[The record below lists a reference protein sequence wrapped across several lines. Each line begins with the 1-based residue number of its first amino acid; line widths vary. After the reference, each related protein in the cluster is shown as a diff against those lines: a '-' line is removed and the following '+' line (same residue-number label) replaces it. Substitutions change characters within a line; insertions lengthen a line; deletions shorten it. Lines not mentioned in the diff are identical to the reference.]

1 MKAFIFDLDGTLLD
15 SLTDI
20 AGAVNDVLR
29 HYGYPQHGMSDYQ
42 NMVGQGVEHLVRAAL
57 PVFAQDKLDEVM
69 TAYRERY
76 RERMWLHTQPYP
88 GISALLDGLSARGF
102 QLAVLS
108 NKRDDFTVA
117 LVRQVLARW
126 AFGDVRGERLG
137 VPRKPDPTAALE
149 IASRLGVAAGECFFV
164 GDTAIDMRT
173 AAAAGM
179 KSIGVTWGFRPEK
192 ELRDSGALHVVHTPE
207 QVLALL

>member
-20 AGAVNDVLR
+20 AGAVNDVLGR
-29 HYGYPQHGMSDYQ
+29 FGYPQHSMSDYQ
-42 NMVGQGVEHLVRAAL
+42 NMVGQGVEHLVRAAV
-57 PVFAQDKLDEVM
+57 PATAQERVNEVM
-69 TAYRERY
+69 AAYRERY
-76 RERMWLHTQPYP
+76 RERMLLHTRPYA
-88 GISALLDGLSARGF
+88 GIPELLDGLTARGF

-117 LVRQVLARW
+117 LVREVLAKWR
-126 AFGDVRGERLG
+126 FGDVRGERVG

-149 IASRLGVAAGECFFV
+149 IAQRVGVAPAECFFV

-173 AAAAGM
+173 ATAAGM
-179 KSIGVTWGFRPEK
+179 TSIGVTWGFRPEK
-192 ELRDSGALHVVHTPE
+192 ELRESGALHVVHSPE
-207 QVLALL
+207 QMLALL